1 MNTRSQRRRVVGLAK
16 AFFLVVIP
24 LLSLFSSCGKNSNP
38 TTPSDI
44 VFPASN
50 ISYAQT
56 VQPLFLQKC
65 AFVGCHDDQS
75 MAGGLSLTSYLALTS
90 PSHPGVVIPGNST
103 NSILAQKIDGRD
115 PHLEPIPTTLTS
127 NQITGIKK
135 WIDEGAKNN

>member
-1 MNTRSQRRRVVGLAK
+1 MTARDYQRQVVGFSALL
-16 AFFLVVIP
+16 FLVIIP
-24 LLSLFSSCGKNSNP
+24 LLSLLSSCGKNSNP

-50 ISYAQT
+50 ISYAQS

-65 AFVGCHDDQS
+65 ALVGCHDDQS
-75 MAGGLSLTSYLALTS
+75 MAGGLSLTSYIALTAHS
-90 PSHPGVVIPGNST
+90 GIVVPRNSN
-103 NSILAQKIDGRD
+103 NSVLAQKIDGRN
-115 PHLEPIPTTLTS
+115 PHLDPVPITLTS

>member
-1 MNTRSQRRRVVGLAK
+1 MITKGHQQQVVGLATLL
-16 AFFLVVIP
+16 FLVVIP

-50 ISYAQT
+50 ISFAQS

-75 MAGGLSLTSYLALTS
+75 MAGGLSLTSYIALTAHS
-90 PSHPGVVIPGNST
+90 GIVVPGNSN
-103 NSILAQKIDGRD
+103 NSVLAQKIDGRN
-115 PHLEPIPTTLTS
+115 PHLDPVPITLTS
-127 NQITGIKK
+127 NQINGIKK

>member
-1 MNTRSQRRRVVGLAK
+1 MTTKGYQPQVVGVATLL
-16 AFFLVVIP
+16 FLVGIP

-50 ISYAQT
+50 ISYAQS

-75 MAGGLSLTSYLALTS
+75 MAGGLSLTSYIALTARS
-90 PSHPGVVIPGNST
+90 GIVVPGNSN
-103 NSILAQKIDGRD
+103 NSVLAQKMDGRN
-115 PHLEPIPTTLTS
+115 PHLDPVPVTLTS
-127 NQITGIKK
+127 NQINGIKK

>member
-1 MNTRSQRRRVVGLAK
+1 MTPKGYQRHVVGVATLS
-16 AFFLVVIP
+16 FLVVIP

-50 ISYAQT
+50 ISYAQS

-75 MAGGLSLTSYLALTS
+75 MAGGLSLTSYIALTAHS
-90 PSHPGVVIPGNST
+90 GIVVPGNSN
-103 NSILAQKIDGRD
+103 NSVLAQKIDGRN
-115 PHLEPIPTTLTS
+115 PHLDPVPVTLTS
-127 NQITGIKK
+127 NQINGIKK

>member
-1 MNTRSQRRRVVGLAK
+1 MTNRSQRRRVVGLATVL
-16 AFFLVVIP
+16 FLVVIP
-24 LLSLFSSCGKNSNP
+24 LLSLFSSCGKSSNP

-50 ISYAQT
+50 ISYAQS

-75 MAGGLSLTSYLALTS
+75 MAGGLSLTSYIALTAHS
-90 PSHPGVVIPGNST
+90 GIVVPGNSN
-103 NSILAQKIDGRD
+103 NSVLAQKIDGRD
-115 PHLEPIPTTLTS
+115 PHLDPIPITLTS

>member
-1 MNTRSQRRRVVGLAK
+1 MTNKSQQRRVVGLA
-16 AFFLVVIP
+16 ATFLLVVVP

-50 ISYAQT
+50 ISYAQS

-75 MAGGLSLTSYLALTS
+75 MAGGLSLTSYVALTA
-90 PSHPGVVIPGNST
+90 HPGIVVPGNSN

-115 PHLEPIPTTLTS
+115 PHLDPIPITLTS